1 MEQLVR
7 GVPFFTE
14 LGRVDIARIVGAL
27 QPVDAPAGAAIV
39 TEGDEADG
47 MYLLEDGEVEVS
59 LRTESGDVSV
69 ARLRGPAHFGEIGL
83 LLHARAM
90 SVRAVSPVRLWKFP
104 RERFERLAA
113 ERPTFALAVAT
124 SAVRLLHT
132 REREHL
138 HGGAFEEPAAPVL
151 TSRPA
156 AAHTGTARALRIAA
170 SVGIPLG
177 LALAGPPAGLSE
189 AGWHVVLVL
198 LGAALLWLLDPL
210 PDVVVALL
218 LAAGWGVVAGISP
231 GTVLAGFASPS
242 WLVALGSFV
251 LAAAMIRSG
260 LIFRAA
266 LRLLR
271 LFPATHAGQV
281 AALLASGIIL
291 TPLVPLALARVAAVT
306 PLAQELAS
314 ALGHGARSRGS
325 AALAFAVVIGH
336 GALSSVFLSGLVMNF
351 FVADLLPP
359 SDRVR
364 FGSLGWAA
372 AAAPYGLLVL
382 VGGVILLFTA
392 FRPRA
397 TPRLSV
403 ELVRR
408 QEVVL
413 AALSRAEWLTIA
425 ATAVLIVGLL
435 VQPWVR
441 IDTAWLAVATSV
453 IVLGGGV
460 IDRQAF
466 RSAIDWGFLVLFG
479 VLLGSGGVLERVAA
493 DRWIAAQLLPL
504 AQAVA
509 SPGLVLLALAAM
521 VMASRLLV
529 PWIPA
534 TLLWAAAL
542 VPVATQLGL
551 SPWSVGF
558 VVLVAANTWIVPGQ
572 SDFCRMMRELSDGE
586 LFTGRQ
592 ALIAGTGLTAA
603 TTIALALSLPFWSW
617 IGVLEYST
625 APKW

>member
-1 MEQLVR
+1 
-7 GVPFFTE
+7 
-14 LGRVDIARIVGAL
+14 
-27 QPVDAPAGAAIV
+27 
-39 TEGDEADG
+39 

-59 LRTESGDVSV
+59 LRTESGETTV

-90 SVRAVSPVRLWKFP
+90 SVRAVGPVRLWKFP
-104 RERFERLAA
+104 RERFERLAT
-113 ERPTFALAVAT
+113 ERPAFALAVAT

-132 REREHL
+132 REREYL
-138 HGGAFEEPAAPVL
+138 HGQAFQEPAPPVL
-151 TSRPA
+151 VSRPA
-156 AAHTGTARALRIAA
+156 AARTVRARSWRIVASIAL
-170 SVGIPLG
+170 PLG
-177 LALAGPPAGLSE
+177 LGLTGPPAGLSE
-189 AGWHVVLVL
+189 AGWRVVLVL
-198 LGAALLWLLDPL
+198 LGAALLWLLDPV
-210 PDVVVALL
+210 PDFVVALL

-231 GTVLAGFASPS
+231 GTVLVGFASPS

-271 LFPATHAGQV
+271 LFPATRGGQV
-281 AALLASGIIL
+281 AALVASGIIA

-336 GALSSVFLSGLVMNF
+336 GTLSSVFLSGLVMNF

-359 SDRVR
+359 TDRAR
-364 FGSLGWAA
+364 FGALGWAM

-382 VGGVILLFTA
+382 AGGVALLFTV
-392 FRPRA
+392 FRPGA
-397 TPRLSV
+397 IPRLSGEV
-403 ELVRR
+403 VRS

-413 AALSRAEWLTIA
+413 ARLSHAEWLTIA

-435 VQPWVR
+435 AQPWLR
-441 IDTAWLAVATSV
+441 IDTAWLAVAT
-453 IVLGGGV
+453 IGIIFGGGV
-460 IDRQAF
+460 IDRHAFQA
-466 RSAIDWGFLVLFG
+466 AIDWGFLVMFG
-479 VLLGSGGVLERVAA
+479 VLLGSGSVLERVGA
-493 DRWIAAQLLPL
+493 DHWIAAQLVPV
-504 AQAVA
+504 AQALA
-509 SPGLVLLALAAM
+509 SPGLVLLAIAAL
-521 VMASRLLV
+521 VIASRLVV

-542 VPVATQLGL
+542 VPVATRLGL

-572 SDFCRMMRELSDGE
+572 SDFCRIMRDLSQGE
-586 LFTGRQ
+586 LFTGQQ
-592 ALIAGTGLTAA
+592 ALIAGAGLTVA
-603 TTIALALSLPFWSW
+603 TVVALALSLPFWAE
-617 IGVLEYST
+617 IGVLASR
-625 APKW
+625 